1 MINIEQGCN
10 EQRDD
15 RVFFYMNAHPQKMT
29 VQSIKCSGVAIDSLS
44 ERFRQTDY

>member
-15 RVFFYMNAHPQKMT
+15 RVFFYMNAHPQKN
-29 VQSIKCSGVAIDSLS
+29 DSAK
-44 ERFRQTDY
+44 Y